1 MNSTPPPVLPA
12 TVRSSSPP
20 ASTIAR
26 AATEHPATSVA
37 VAIVAVTLLGAIT
50 SMLVP
55 ELGPAR
61 APRPTLRGTPGEAV
75 AIAVTNA
82 QTLLAPLLLS
92 AGRWHT
98 SRVTRRLGDVVVA
111 AIVIANAALIGFALG
126 RHPIALLAYLPHL
139 PLEDAALATAA
150 AAWVTRRAGERAGPP
165 PRSVAAYAGLTLA
178 LTVLAAFVET
188 YAVPH
193 KG

>member
-1 MNSTPPPVLPA
+1 MNSTSPPVLPS
-12 TVRSSSPP
+12 TVRSSSTPP
-20 ASTIAR
+20 STIAR

-50 SMLVP
+50 STLVP

-61 APRPTLRGTPGEAV
+61 APRPTLRATPGEAI

-82 QTLLAPLLLS
+82 QTLLAPLLLA

-98 SRVTRRLGDVVVA
+98 SRVTRRVGDIVVA
-111 AIVIANAALIGFALG
+111 AIVIANATVIGLALG
-126 RHPIALLAYLPHL
+126 RHPIALPAYLPHL
-139 PLEDAALATAA
+139 PFEDAALTAA
-150 AAWVTRRAGERAGPP
+150 AAAWFSRRTPSVADRP
-165 PRSVAAYAGLTLA
+165 PRSVAMYAALTLA

>member
-1 MNSTPPPVLPA
+1 MNNTSPPVLPA
-12 TVRSSSPP
+12 TVRSSSTP

-26 AATEHPATSVA
+26 AATEHPAASVA

-55 ELGPAR
+55 ALGPAR

-75 AIAVTNA
+75 TIAITNA

-98 SRVTRRLGDVVVA
+98 SRVTRCLGDIVVA
-111 AIVIANAALIGFALG
+111 AIVIANAALIGLALG

-139 PLEDAALATAA
+139 PFEDAALTAA
-150 AAWVTRRAGERAGPP
+150 AAAWFCRRAASVAEGP
-165 PRSVAAYAGLTLA
+165 PRSVAAYAALTLA
-178 LTVLAAFVET
+178 LTVLAALMET

-193 KG
+193 KS